1 MTFNPYL
8 QRIDDQIHSAEPVQL
23 VSLLHRALGERIA
36 SARDA
41 IRSGQLHQRSAQI
54 SQAIAIVGE
63 LAQSLDPQVDPLLA
77 ARLCQLYDF
86 LIERLLLANS
96 QQIEA
101 PLDDAQRVAAV
112 LAEAW
117 SGIDSSRL
125 SGRPQ
130 PGEEPAQLSLCG

>member
-1 MTFNPYL
+1 MMINPYH
-8 QRIDDQIHSAEPVQL
+8 QRIDEQVHCAEPVQL
-23 VSLLHRALGERIA
+23 VSLLHRALGEKIT

-41 IRSGQLHQRSAQI
+41 IRAGQIQQRSAQV

-77 ARLCQLYDF
+77 ARLCQLYDY
-86 LIERLLLANS
+86 LIDRLLLANS

-101 PLDDAQRVAAV
+101 PLDDALRVATV

-117 SGIDSSRL
+117 RGIDSARL
-125 SGRPQ
+125 SGCPH
-130 PGEEPAQLSLCG
+130 PGEGPAHLSLCG